1 MKPIRFLI
9 TMLLLLL
16 VPTLVFAARGG
27 KARSKAKA
35 KPAIVA
41 VSGTIL
47 SAETNKPVGGA
58 ALTFISRSDKG
69 VETVAAT
76 TATDKDGRFS
86 VRLATGYYSWLAKAD
101 GYGLFESGTSVKA
114 KQTEQLTAYLRKA
127 ARLTGRLL
135 DSGGRPVPG
144 ITIQANRRLTA
155 ISAADGR
162 FSINGLDARGYE
174 PALKQSGW
182 VLEKSSYIHLSAG
195 QQKELGDLTIRRA
208 ATLKITVQ
216 PIENV
221 EKRPLDRIGLNL
233 SGSGIY
239 RSLKASAQKTAVFE
253 ELPPG
258 RYSISTADERLS
270 GATQEISLAEG
281 EKREFSLQAAV
292 KPPTLN
298 IEDYTDVFLPDRP
311 FKLRAHGLW
320 AEKAEAVIS
329 SVNADALAAGRIDL
343 RKPDEIPVGLLK
355 QIKAFPVKFKAG
367 RDSYTRSSRFAMPG
381 LAAGPYMLELRA
393 KGASARFSFLVT
405 SLGLVAK
412 SSPNGTLLFATDL
425 VSGQAVG
432 GATITAYPGANSVTT
447 DANGL
452 ARLDSAENARKL
464 CARNSSNMAFMELGS
479 SGEQTAKSVLKAY
492 LYTDRPAYRPGQ
504 TVFFKG
510 VLRQRSGEGYGL
522 PELKTVHAAVTDS
535 GDKNICESDLQVS
548 ANGSFHGE
556 CTLPATASLGGYTI
570 NASGTG
576 ETWQGWF
583 KVLEYRKPEFEV
595 KLLPEK
601 RFLVAGDTA
610 QTRLTARYYFGAS
623 VAGAKVNWR
632 IYTQPNWALG
642 QEEDSL
648 YDDERR
654 FGGYSDFIGE
664 GELKLDEN
672 GEALIPVTAKTHDMP
687 YTYTVEADVTDASS
701 RQVSSSAAINVVP
714 SLVSLNVKSGTYL
727 TSPGKA
733 VDISIKAADWEG
745 APKSLPV
752 TLSFEQQR
760 YEKKNR
766 SYYWETLETSGIR
779 TAADGSARTSYRFP
793 RSGYWRVKA
802 VASDSAGRKSE
813 ALSTVWVWKEGYS
826 WEGSYRELEM
836 EFDRKHYKPGETAR
850 LIVRSPST
858 GGTLLLTVEGRDILR
873 RTSLPLKSMV
883 QVVELPVEKSYA
895 PFIQVS
901 AVTVAKGRF
910 FSRTLPLRVDHQP
923 GKLDVTI
930 KSDKQVYAP
939 GDTVNLT
946 ISSQNASKA
955 AAGELS
961 LAVVDEAIFAVSPER
976 KDDIWQFF
984 LGDREHLVSTLHS
997 FPRVYL
1003 GGAAKDSGAFR
1014 AKEDDLKGLKI
1025 RKVFKDTAHWQPM
1038 LTTHPDGTATASFT
1052 LPDNLTTWRA
1062 TAVGHTA
1069 DSLFGTG
1076 RQKFIAR
1083 LELMA
1088 RLAPPRFLT
1097 VGDELKIPGIVTS
1110 MTDAPQQAK
1119 GRFETMGLTLLGDT
1133 DFSGNVP
1140 PRGTLRRDMTVRAD
1154 KPGSATLRML
1164 AKGAAS
1170 GDAMELTLPVYERG
1184 ITRTAGNAI
1193 AVTDQEGNADLDLP
1207 TETLPGSAAMQI
1219 SFSPTIAANLN
1230 RAIAKLVDF
1239 PYGCVEQTLSRF
1251 IPAVHAQKLLAKRS
1265 WQPDSATAVKLPLA
1279 ISEGLKRLEDMQHE
1293 DGGWGWW
1300 KNDSTSLTMTAHA
1313 VYGLGLAKR
1322 AGVAVPEGMLKRG
1335 IKSLEEQVKTARTD
1349 RLAHAGRAL
1358 AINGVSSKTIE
1369 ERVTREWKSLPRG
1382 EQIAFAEALSFSGQ
1396 KKPLKPLLET
1406 LKQDI
1411 QSEGSAAYIRDKD
1424 ADSWWYGWRWGSS
1437 VIETTSGLLSLLSK
1451 EQPAD
1456 PLNSRLAMFLARR
1469 QNGGWWQ
1476 TTASSAAAV
1485 TALADYAAATDEA
1498 SGSYE
1503 AELLLN
1509 GSRVASYT
1517 VESGILKSGN
1527 KTVTVPAAAVKNGS
1541 NQIRLVKSGKGA
1553 AYLTAE
1559 LKYIVPPQSAQSSP
1573 TLKLERTLY
1582 RIKSVKTGDKWR
1594 REYTPLK
1601 AGESVTT
1608 GEDIEV
1614 RLTVDNSRPLEY
1626 MIIEDRLPAGF
1637 ESRETDR
1644 DPRFMDDN
1652 GYYSWFTHRER
1663 RDEKMA
1669 FFITRLSAGRHEF
1682 RHVIYGELAGQ
1693 SIALPA
1699 SAWPMYQPEVRG
1711 ESTPWQLLTKPE
1723 NATAR

>member
-9 TMLLLLL
+9 TMFVLLLM
-16 VPTLVFAARGG
+16 PTLVFAAKGG

-35 KPAIVA
+35 KPAMVT

-47 SAETNKPVGGA
+47 SAETNKPVSGA
-58 ALTFISRSDKG
+58 ALTYLSRSEKG
-69 VETVAAT
+69 VETVSAT
-76 TATDKDGRFS
+76 AVADKDGRFS
-86 VRLATGYYSWLAKAD
+86 VKLATGYYSWLAKAD
-101 GYGLFESGTSVKA
+101 GYGLYESGTSVKA

-135 DSGGRPVPG
+135 DSNGKPVSG
-144 ITIQANRRLTA
+144 ITIQANRWLTA
-155 ISAADGR
+155 VSAADGR

-174 PALKQSGW
+174 PKLKQPGW

-195 QQKELGDLTIRRA
+195 QQRELGELAIRRA
-208 ATLKITVQ
+208 ASLKITVK
-216 PIENV
+216 PVSNPD
-221 EKRPLDRIGLNL
+221 KRALDRIGLNI
-233 SGSGIY
+233 SGSSIY
-239 RSLKASAQKTAVFE
+239 RSTRASAQGVASFA

-258 RYSISTADERLS
+258 RYNISISDERLS
-270 GATQEISLAEG
+270 GTTQEIILSEAEN
-281 EKREFSLQAAV
+281 REVRLNAQI
-292 KPPTLN
+292 KPPTMQ
-298 IEDYTDVFLPDRP
+298 IEDYTDVFMPDRL
-311 FKLRAHGLW
+311 FKIRAHGLW

-329 SVNADALAAGRIDL
+329 SVDADALAAGRIDL

-355 QIKAFPVKFKAG
+355 QIKSFPVKFKAG

-381 LAAGPYMLELRA
+381 LAAGPYLLELRA
-393 KGASARFSFLVT
+393 KGASARFGFLVT
-405 SLGLVAK
+405 GLGVVAK
-412 SSPNGTLLFATDL
+412 ISPGGTLLFTTDL
-425 VSGQAVG
+425 VSGQTIK
-432 GATITAYPGANSVTT
+432 GATITAYPERISVTT
-447 DANGL
+447 DTHGL
-452 ARLDSAENARKL
+452 ARLGSTKNARKL
-464 CARNSSNMAFMELGS
+464 CARNGSNLAFMELGS
-479 SGEQTAKSVLKAY
+479 SGEQSGKSVVKGY
-492 LYTDRPAYRPGQ
+492 LYSDRPAYRPGQ
-504 TVFFKG
+504 TVYFKG
-510 VLRQRSGEGYGL
+510 ILRQRSGEGYRL
-522 PELKTVHAAVTDS
+522 AELKTVRATVTDS
-535 GDKNICESDLQVS
+535 GDKAICESDLQVS

-556 CTLPATASLGGYTI
+556 CILPANTSLGGYTI
-570 NASGTG
+570 NASGG
-576 ETWQGWF
+576 AETWQGWF
-583 KVLEYRKPEFEV
+583 KVLAYRKPEFEV
-595 KLLPEK
+595 KQTPDR

-610 QTRLTARYYFGAS
+610 RVKLAARYYFGGS

-642 QEEDSL
+642 QGDEDSM

-664 GELKLDEN
+664 GESRLDGN
-672 GEALIPVTAKTHDMP
+672 GEALILVTAKTHDMP
-687 YTYTVEADVTDASS
+687 YTYTIEADVTDASS
-701 RQVSSSAAINVVP
+701 RQVSSSATISVVP
-714 SLVSLNVKSGTYL
+714 SLVALNVKSGTYL

-733 VDISIKAADWEG
+733 VDVSIRAADWEG
-745 APKSLPV
+745 APKALPV
-752 TLSFEQQR
+752 TLSFEQQI

-766 SYYWETLETSGIR
+766 SYSWKPYATADIR
-779 TAADGSARTSYRFP
+779 TAANGSARTAYRFP
-793 RSGYWRVKA
+793 QSGYWRVKA
-802 VASDSAGRKSE
+802 GARDSAGRKSE
-813 ALSTVWVWKEGYS
+813 AASTVWVWKQGYN

-836 EFDRKHYKPGETAR
+836 EFDRKSYKPGETAR
-850 LIVRSPST
+850 LIVRSPSA
-858 GGTLLLTVEGRDILR
+858 GGTLLLTVEGREILKR
-873 RTSLPLKSMV
+873 ISLPLNSMV
-883 QVVELPVEKSYA
+883 QVVDLPVEKNYA
-895 PFIQVS
+895 PVIQVS

-910 FSRTLPLRVDHQP
+910 FNRTLPLRVDHQP

-930 KSDKQVYAP
+930 KTDKPVYAP

-946 ISSQNASKA
+946 ISSPNASTSA
-955 AAGELS
+955 TGELS
-961 LAVVDEAIFAVSPER
+961 LAVVDEAIFAVAPER
-976 KDDIWQFF
+976 KDDIWQYF
-984 LGDREHLVSTLHS
+984 LGNREHLVSTLHS

-1003 GGAAKDSGAFR
+1003 GGAAKDGGAFR

-1038 LTTHPDGTATASFT
+1038 LTVNPDGTATASFT

-1069 DSLFGTG
+1069 DSRFGTG

-1119 GRFETMGLTLLGDT
+1119 GRFETVGLTLLGDT
-1133 DFSGNVP
+1133 AFSGDLP
-1140 PRGTLRRDMTVRAD
+1140 PRGTLRRDITVRAD
-1154 KPGSATLRML
+1154 KPGNATLRML
-1164 AKGAAS
+1164 ARGAAS

-1184 ITRTAGNAI
+1184 ITRTAGNAM
-1193 AVTDQEGNADLDLP
+1193 AVTGQGGNANLELP
-1207 TETLPGSAAMQI
+1207 ADALPGSATMQI
-1219 SFSPTIAANLN
+1219 SFSPTIAANLS

-1251 IPAVHAQKLLAKRS
+1251 IPAVHAQALLTKRS
-1265 WQPDSATAVKLPLA
+1265 WQPDSATAAKLPLT
-1279 ISEGLKRLEDMQHE
+1279 ISEGLKRLEEMQHE

-1300 KNDSTSLTMTAHA
+1300 KNDSTTLTMTAHA

-1322 AGVAVPEGMLKRG
+1322 AGVAVPEGMLKNG
-1335 IKSLEEQVKTARTD
+1335 IKSLQQQINTAQTNK
-1349 RLAHAGRAL
+1349 LAQASRAL
-1358 AINGVSSKTIE
+1358 AVNGVSSKPVDARIAAA
-1369 ERVTREWKSLPRG
+1369 WKTLPRG
-1382 EQIAFAEALSFSGQ
+1382 EQIAFAEALGFSGQ
-1396 KKPLKPLLET
+1396 KNTLRPLLDE
-1406 LKQDI
+1406 LKREV
-1411 QSEGSAAYIRDKD
+1411 QSEGSTAFIRDRD

-1509 GSRVASYT
+1509 DSKVAAYT
-1517 VESGILKSGN
+1517 VESGVLKSGE
-1527 KTVTVPAAAVKNGS
+1527 KSVTVPAAAVKNGV
-1541 NQIRLVKSGKGA
+1541 NLLRLVKSGKGA

-1559 LKYIVPPQSAQSSP
+1559 LKYVVPPQSAQSSP
-1573 TLKLERTLY
+1573 ALKLERTLY
-1582 RIKSVKTGDKWR
+1582 RIRSVKSGDKWR

-1601 AGESVTT
+1601 AGENVTP

-1614 RLTVDNSRPLEY
+1614 RLTVDNSKPLEY

-1637 ESRETDR
+1637 ESREADR
-1644 DPRFMDDN
+1644 DPRFMDDS

-1663 RDEKMA
+1663 RDEKLA

-1682 RHVIYGELAGQ
+1682 RHVIFGELAGQ

-1711 ESTPWQLLTKPE
+1711 ESAPWQMQVVP
-1723 NATAR
+1723 